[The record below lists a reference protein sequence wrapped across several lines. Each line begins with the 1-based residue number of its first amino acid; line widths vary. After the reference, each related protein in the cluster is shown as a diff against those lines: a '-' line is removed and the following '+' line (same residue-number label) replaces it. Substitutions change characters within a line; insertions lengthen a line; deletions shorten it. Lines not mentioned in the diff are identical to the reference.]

1 MKQQSRGDVFEGAKL
16 SVEHAPPIVT
26 HAPHTIPLQ
35 SHSHS
40 NNHHNTN
47 GNTLQNQPHVVQP
60 RSFSYTSHSNGATH
74 ARVPSKPRTIKKIR
88 LIIPRKRK
96 LNQIESAPITNNY
109 QSSDSKENKPNQPQQ
124 PPQKKQKLSP
134 PSQQAKPI
142 APAVR
147 SPITKRHKPQ
157 PPSYP
162 PSLDVPIRNGTPS
175 NVQKH
180 NPMTSSLP
188 PPPPLQS
195 MSPPSKIKSPRNP
208 YLHLQSQL
216 KTHYAWPTHNG
227 DGVSYSHICDEC
239 GQGFMNGKALGG
251 HKGQHRKAKDCALYE
266 QITRGHQGKNH
277 QYYYPNNHNKNY
289 KKKRTINKHNQ
300 RDVNGKYPSHDA
312 QGVAYSHVC
321 DVCHKGFSSGNALGG
336 HRSVHKRRNRNKNGN
351 KYQYEYQTSSTRIG
365 TDSET
370 KNRPKRKSSTKGKRA
385 KMLRP
390 NTKEWEEERLKA
402 WTNLQDNN
410 PNSANSYYTRYPRK
424 GVPLINGDWSSDE
437 HTLFIQRMH
446 STGVTNWGIFSIA
459 IPGRIGKRC
468 SEYYKHLIKEGTVKD
483 INYFK
488 SSDNKLRFKWISQL
502 NIMKK
507 IPNELRQ
514 ARRWGFQVKNGR
526 NTFTPP
532 KYPMSFKEEKYSAYF
547 TKAYVSFLQEP
558 PNKKR
563 KLM

>member
-312 QGVAYSHVC
+312 HGVAYSHVC

-336 HRSVHKRRNRNKNGN
+336 HRSVHKRMKRMGKMYNKASGRH
-351 KYQYEYQTSSTRIG
+351 ESSSSSSTED
-365 TDSET
+365 TDS
-370 KNRPKRKSSTKGKRA
+370 SSMDASSSSHVAIATHNH
-385 KMLRP
+385 MI
-390 NTKEWEEERLKA
+390 
-402 WTNLQDNN
+402 
-410 PNSANSYYTRYPRK
+410 
-424 GVPLINGDWSSDE
+424 IND
-437 HTLFIQRMH
+437 
-446 STGVTNWGIFSIA
+446 
-459 IPGRIGKRC
+459 
-468 SEYYKHLIKEGTVKD
+468 SEYKEYEG
-483 INYFK
+483 
-488 SSDNKLRFKWISQL
+488 
-502 NIMKK
+502 
-507 IPNELRQ
+507 
-514 ARRWGFQVKNGR
+514 
-526 NTFTPP
+526 
-532 KYPMSFKEEKYSAYF
+532 
-547 TKAYVSFLQEP
+547 LQ
-558 PNKKR
+558 
-563 KLM
+563 